1 MVKLELI
8 HHEIPVSNPG
18 KPRIALHVDRLTLA
32 KRRWRG
38 VAEDKTDFGFDL
50 EKPICDGAAFF
61 ETDAAVYV
69 ISQIAEEVFEIT
81 PGDAA
86 KAAHLGWMIG
96 NLHFSI
102 AIEDGVVL
110 APADPAVSQLL
121 DREHIHF
128 SKSIRIFHPLKVAS
142 GHHHHHE
149 H

>member
-1 MVKLELI
+1 MTLI
-8 HHEIPVSNPG
+8 HSALVEPASG
-18 KPRIALHVDRLTLA
+18 KARIVLRVDRLTLA

-50 EKPICDGAAFF
+50 EKPIGDGAAFF
-61 ETDAAVYV
+61 ETSAAIYV
-69 ISQIAEEVFEIT
+69 ISQFAEEVLEIT
-81 PGDAA
+81 LGDAT

-110 APADPAVSQLL
+110 APADPAILQLL
-121 DREHIHF
+121 EREHIHF
-128 SKSIRIFHPLKVAS
+128 SKSIRVFRPLKVAA